1 MTDKEVAEKIKDY
14 RLKYNLTQ
22 EQLARK
28 LDIPTITLSRWERG
42 KNISN
47 IYRKVLMEQGII

>member
-1 MTDKEVAEKIKDY
+1 MTDRQVAEKIKDY
-14 RLKYNLTQ
+14 RLKHNLTQ

-42 KNISN
+42 KNMSN
-47 IYRKVLMEQGII
+47 IYRKVLKEQGVI

>member
-1 MTDKEVAEKIKDY
+1 MTDREIAEKIKDY

-47 IYRKVLMEQGII
+47 IYRKVLKEQGII

>member
-1 MTDKEVAEKIKDY
+1 MTDREIAQKIKDY
-14 RLKYNLTQ
+14 REKHNLTQ

-28 LDIPTITLSRWERG
+28 LDIPTITISRWERG

-47 IYRKVLMEQGII
+47 IYRKVLKESGII

>member
-1 MTDKEVAEKIKDY
+1 MTDREVAEKIKDY

-47 IYRKVLMEQGII
+47 IYRKVLKEQGVI